1 MEGSRKIAGRLAVT
15 NGVTRRDNH
24 DGHRPPRLR
33 RQRGSALRRARG
45 SGHLHVAARA
55 TNQPRASWFRKRSKI
70 TSVAS
75 GAVREWQNSRSKA
88 VRSPKRRRGKEHR
101 AAQRNA
107 RAKGPTRVTSRRAQ
121 VPRHV
126 ARGTSPA
133 KRRAPCR
140 RKRYARSTRARAL
153 VLSTTSEALSKRRH
167 LRRHPDGAPPL
178 SLERRRTRR
187 TRHRPS
193 PRSRRAWVT

>member
-45 SGHLHVAARA
+45 SEHLHVAARA

-70 TSVAS
+70 TWSQVWRVEPFAKLSLESCAVPETSTGERAS
-75 GAVREWQNSRSKA
+75 RA
-88 VRSPKRRRGKEHR
+88 HR
-101 AAQRNA
+101 DA
-107 RAKGPTRVTSRRAQ
+107 RAKGPRRVTSRRAQ

>member
-1 MEGSRKIAGRLAVT
+1 MAKLSLESCA
-15 NGVTRRDNH
+15 
-24 DGHRPPRLR
+24 
-33 RQRGSALRRARG
+33 
-45 SGHLHVAARA
+45 
-55 TNQPRASWFRKRSKI
+55 
-70 TSVAS
+70 
-75 GAVREWQNSRSKA
+75 
-88 VRSPKRRRGKEHR
+88 SPKRRRGKEHR

-167 LRRHPDGAPPL
+167 LDAILTVLHPCL
-178 SLERRRTRR
+178 SNDAGQGERGIA
-187 TRHRPS
+187 H
-193 PRSRRAWVT
+193 RRARGEHG